1 MLRIAPKI
9 SLRIVITSVMA
20 IVVIIIVNHAGINRE
35 ILDFAVTVGTILIIV
50 IKQAHLL

>member
-9 SLRIVITSVMA
+9 SLIIVIMSVMTIA
-20 IVVIIIVNHAGINRE
+20 VIVNHAGNNRE

-50 IKQAHLL
+50 IKQAY